1 MEQKFNWSSF
11 FAGAC
16 TAFLLC
22 IFVYAVALHPK
33 ASTVETVT
41 TTESTDKSESTE
53 SKEDEKS
60 EDEEEK
66 NYDVTV
72 TQKMVELSS
81 GEKVTFYT
89 PKGYYSLTDQ
99 YLDSIGDYYDVDVLD
114 SDTMYV
120 VGDNKDQTLADSI
133 INMDI
138 MSDLP
143 NVFTQLYG
151 KTYTAEEVG
160 KSTAYEYMTT
170 GEIPDD
176 AEDNYKIS
184 EIDTFKVNNIE
195 FKMFAVSYTNTYQD
209 EDGNDKELETKEIDC
224 YSTNTDDPIEIVMY
238 QSEYDEK
245 AAIAAIH
252 EFCGYSG

>member
-11 FAGAC
+11 LAGAC
-16 TAFLLC
+16 IAFLLC

-33 ASTVETVT
+33 ESTVTTVA
-41 TTESTDKSESTE
+41 TTESTDKSESSE

-60 EDEEEK
+60 EDKKEK

-151 KTYTAEEVG
+151 KKYTAEEVG

-184 EIDTFKVNNIE
+184 EIDAFEVNNIK

>member
-33 ASTVETVT
+33 ESNTTVT
-41 TTESTDKSESTE
+41 TSTTESSSTE
-53 SKEDEKS
+53 DSKDDTKDE
-60 EDEEEK
+60 EEEEEEK
-66 NYDVTV
+66 NYDITV

-143 NVFTQLYG
+143 NVFSQLYG

-170 GEIPDD
+170 GEIPED

-184 EIDTFKVNNIE
+184 EIDTFEVNGIK

-224 YSTNTDDPIEIVMY
+224 YSTNTDDTIEIVMY
-238 QSEYDEK
+238 QTDYDEK
-245 AAIAAIH
+245 TAIAAIH
-252 EFCGYSG
+252 EFCGYSD